1 MEKNIPT
8 YKIKVNPDDASGV
21 FAIALVDQPA
31 IEVDFFKLA
40 KEFEVEFLAK
50 KDKQL
55 LYGPLLIP
63 NKLIFRRD
71 EKTGQEFNI
80 VFDEETIELIADK
93 FNENKLGD
101 TFNFMHSNK
110 KVEAYL
116 IENWLTGKTDKSKDY
131 GYDLPKG
138 TWFGKV
144 KVKNE
149 KFWNEEVKTEKLKGF
164 SVEIKSDIE
173 LVHLNN
179 NNKQYNTN
187 LMEIKTNEGVTLYF
201 DGELAEGTV
210 VFVDAEMT
218 QFAPEGAHML
228 EDKRVITVDAE
239 GKVVA
244 IAEETP
250 EVEVEVESEMSTE
263 EVVVTEETATE
274 EKLAVTAEEIMVVV
288 QPIFD
293 QFTNTIAELTNKI
306 AELESKMAEENKVE
320 AEMTELKSQVEKLSK
335 SPSVESISKKDD
347 VRLKRENDLLSKISM
362 FRISTK

>member
-21 FAIALVDQPA
+21 FAIALVDHPA

-63 NKLIFRRD
+63 NKLIFRRN

-116 IENWLTGKTDKSKDY
+116 IENWLTGETDKSKDY

-149 KFWNEEVKTEKLKGF
+149 KFWNDEVKTEKLKGF
-164 SVEIKSDIE
+164 SVEIKSDVE

-179 NNKQYNTN
+179 NKQININ
-187 LMEIKTNEGVTLYF
+187 LMEIKTNEGVSLYF

-250 EVEVEVESEMSTE
+250 EVEVETEMAIE
-263 EVVVTEETATE
+263 EVVAIEEVETE
-274 EKLAVTAEEIMVVV
+274 EKLAVTPEEIMVVV

-293 QFTNTIAELTNKI
+293 QFSNSIAELTNKI
-306 AELESKMAEENKVE
+306 AELESKLAEENKVE
-320 AEMTELKSQVEKLSK
+320 AEMNELKSQVEKLSK
-335 SPSVESISKKDD
+335 TPAAESISKRDD
-347 VRLKRENDLLSKISM
+347 AKIKRDNDLLSKISM

>member
-8 YKIKVNPDDASGV
+8 YKIKVNEDDSSGV
-21 FAIALVDQPA
+21 FAIALVDHPA
-31 IEVDFFKLA
+31 IEIDFLALA
-40 KEFEVEFLAK
+40 KEIEREFFLAK
-50 KDKQL
+50 KDKQMI
-55 LYGPLLIP
+55 YGPLLVP
-63 NKLIFRRD
+63 DKLIPRKD
-71 EKTGQEFNI
+71 AKSGQEFNI
-80 VFDEETIELIADK
+80 IFDEETIELIADK
-93 FNENKLGD
+93 FNKNKLGD
-101 TFNFMHSNK
+101 TFNFMHSNR

-116 IENWLTGKTDKSKDY
+116 IENWLTGETDKSQDY
-131 GYDLPKG
+131 GYKLPKG

-144 KVKNE
+144 KVKDE

-173 LVHLNN
+173 LIHLNN
-179 NNKQYNTN
+179 NKQNNIN
-187 LMEIKTNEGVTLYF
+187 LMEIKTNEGVSLYF

-210 VFVDAEMT
+210 IFVDAEMT

-228 EDKRVITVDAE
+228 EDERVITVDAE
-239 GKVVA
+239 GKIVA

-250 EVEVEVESEMSTE
+250 EVEVEVETEMATEEVATTE
-263 EVVVTEETATE
+263 EVVTE
-274 EKLAVTAEEIMVVV
+274 EKLAVTPEEIMVVV

-306 AELESKMAEENKVE
+306 AELEAKMNEDNKVE
-320 AEMTELKSQVEKLSK
+320 SEMNELKSQVEKLSK
-335 SPSVESISKKDD
+335 SPAAESISKRDD